1 MLQPANRIRTRSTT
15 KTYPGTCFY
24 NNALHDRTVTITN
37 PEEIQDRVTPKRLR
51 RFNMVN
57 ALSHSKTSHSLTN
70 WKDHQCSKSTG
81 LPTGVWNDNGWCFP
95 GFNHP
100 GTFTPAIIPYS
111 EASKGVT
118 LTPPSIADILSKV
131 TNPEK
136 NNLGVDIAELLTA
149 GGAIAGIA
157 EMFNPSTILELAL
170 EVSRMSAR
178 GIAKQAISLHLQ
190 AIYGYLPFFDSLMKL
205 VFSLAH
211 FDYWA
216 NNLGKSQKVTFK
228 RIYNRERIP
237 WEAGYDNSSG
247 VLKYVGEYTY
257 SVVQRFHATVYFT
270 RPSLNPIEKFLL
282 FLDYVDLSVDASD
295 VWAVVPCSF
304 VIDWFLPVSD
314 ALRDFDN
321 FASASF
327 WEIGETYVT
336 TKTKFSSSL
345 NGPVENT
352 YPGGQYSVTEKQG
365 SWTSSVSSFS
375 RCDWMPRISSFKGVS
390 LPNGWQTLSM
400 AELAGA
406 MFL

>member
-1 MLQPANRIRTRSTT
+1 MLQPTNRVRTRSTP
-15 KTYPGTCFY
+15 KKISGFAVWD
-24 NNALHDRTVTITN
+24 NVVHDGSGTITDT
-37 PEEIQDRVTPKRLR
+37 EEIQDRVTPRRLR
-51 RFNMVN
+51 RLGLINSV
-57 ALSHSKTSHSLTN
+57 SHYKCSHDVKNSS
-70 WKDHQCSKSTG
+70 DIQRFKSTG
-81 LPTGVWNDNGWCFP
+81 LPTGAWNDYGWCYSSLSSTTLTP
-95 GFNHP
+95 GLV
-100 GTFTPAIIPYS
+100 PYS
-111 EASKGVT
+111 EVQRGVGI
-118 LTPPSIADILSKV
+118 TPPSIADILSKV

-157 EMFNPSTILELAL
+157 EMFNPSTILQLAL
-170 EVSRMSAR
+170 EVSRMNAR
-178 GIAKQAISLHLQ
+178 GIAKQAISMHLQ

-228 RIYNRERIP
+228 RIFNRENVP
-237 WEAGYDNSSG
+237 WTFGYDSPP
-247 VLKYVGEYTY
+247 YTRLYKGSYSY
-257 SVVQRFHATVYFT
+257 SVVQRFHATVNFL

-304 VIDWFLPVSD
+304 VIDWFLPISD
-314 ALRDFDN
+314 ALKDFDN

-345 NGPVENT
+345 GGPVSDS
-352 YPGGQYSVTEKQG
+352 YPGACYSEIAKQG
-365 SWTSSVSSFS
+365 KWTTDISSFT

-390 LPNGWQTLSM
+390 LPNGWQSLSM

>member
-1 MLQPANRIRTRSTT
+1 MS
-15 KTYPGTCFY
+15 G
-24 NNALHDRTVTITN
+24 TITDT
-37 PEEIQDRVTPKRLR
+37 EEIQDRVTPKRVKRLGLINSVSHHKVSHTVDNMSGVE
-51 RFNMVN
+51 RF
-57 ALSHSKTSHSLTN
+57 
-70 WKDHQCSKSTG
+70 KSTG
-81 LPTGVWNDNGWCFP
+81 LPTGNGSNYGCCWSSPSSF
-95 GFNHP
+95 
-100 GTFTPAIIPYS
+100 TFTPGLTPYS
-111 EASKGVT
+111 EAQSGANIA
-118 LTPPSIADILSKV
+118 PPSIADILSKV

-157 EMFNPSTILELAL
+157 EMFNPSTILQLAL

-178 GIAKQAISLHLQ
+178 GIAKQAISMHLQ

-216 NNLGKSQKVTFK
+216 NNLGRSQKVTFK
-228 RIYNRERIP
+228 RIFNRENVP
-237 WEAGYDNSSG
+237 WTFGFDTPDYRMFYKGS
-247 VLKYVGEYTY
+247 YTY
-257 SVVQRFHATVYFT
+257 SVVQRFHAKVNFLRT
-270 RPSLNPIEKFLL
+270 SLNPIEKFLL

-304 VIDWFLPVSD
+304 VIDWFLPISD
-314 ALRDFDN
+314 ALKDFDN
-321 FASASF
+321 FASASL

-345 NGPVENT
+345 RGPTFSEYTGVA
-352 YPGGQYSVTEKQG
+352 YSDYTKRG
-365 SWTSSVSSFS
+365 KWTTDISSFT
-375 RCDWMPRISSFKGVS
+375 RHDWTPRISSFKGVS